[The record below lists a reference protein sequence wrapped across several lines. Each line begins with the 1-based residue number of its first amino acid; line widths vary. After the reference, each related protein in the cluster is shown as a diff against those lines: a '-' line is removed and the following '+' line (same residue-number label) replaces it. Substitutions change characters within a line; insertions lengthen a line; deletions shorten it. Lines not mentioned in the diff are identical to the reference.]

1 MALHHLLDMRLLFV
15 CCKIRLMSVY
25 IYFHLN
31 NRGRR
36 GRGSWIKKSMVI
48 GFTTT
53 CAISAYHHEGCEF
66 GFVFPGTPVSSTN
79 KTDRHDI
86 TKILSKVALNTRTPT
101 PPIITWYGIVTLIR
115 CISLCSRQL
124 YNYKCCCFYKK
135 KGQLPVLFT

>member
-66 GFVFPGTPVSSTN
+66 GFVFPGTPVSSTSN
-79 KTDRHDI
+79 GSCE
-86 TKILSKVALNTRTPT
+86 LE
-101 PPIITWYGIVTLIR
+101 
-115 CISLCSRQL
+115 SRQ
-124 YNYKCCCFYKK
+124 
-135 KGQLPVLFT
+135 GEV